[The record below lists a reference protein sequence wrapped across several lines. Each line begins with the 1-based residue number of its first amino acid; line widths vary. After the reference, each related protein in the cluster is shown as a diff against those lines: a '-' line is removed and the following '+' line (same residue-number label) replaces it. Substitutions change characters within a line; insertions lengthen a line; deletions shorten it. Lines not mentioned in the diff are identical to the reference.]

1 MNRRNAILTGA
12 AAMVSAADSNGQ
24 TGADQHVPSSQQPP
38 NATGPTAA
46 NQNDPGAPNLESGLR
61 GKVAVVT
68 GAARGIG
75 RSIAVEFAANGAHV
89 VGIDIAGPATPIT
102 QYPHA
107 TAADLEQTGKLVT
120 ARGRKFVPVTAD
132 IRNMGALRDAA
143 RKAEEQLGGIDI
155 VVADA
160 GIQAFKP
167 LLDMED
173 RDWHDIIDV
182 NLTGTANTIRVF
194 APYLVK
200 RGEGRIIVLSSTQGR
215 HGTKNGSAYSA
226 SKWGILGLMKS
237 AALEL
242 GQHKITVNAIIPG
255 LIDTPM
261 TRNEKRWSLA
271 IGETVKNPPENPTE
285 DQVAAVRLPRSPL
298 GEPWLKPDQVAPAAV
313 FLASKA
319 AAMVTGAAYDVTGG
333 DSAHNSA

>member
-1 MNRRNAILTGA
+1 MANRITMTTANSNEQTA
-12 AAMVSAADSNGQ
+12 AGQ
-24 TGADQHVPSSQQPP
+24 HAPSGQQSPD
-38 NATGPTAA
+38 ATGPTAA
-46 NQNDPGAPNLESGLR
+46 HQNDPGTPNLESILT

-75 RSIAVEFAANGAHV
+75 RSIAVEFAANGADV
-89 VGIDIAGPATPIT
+89 IGIDIAGPVTPIT
-102 QYPHA
+102 QYLHA
-107 TAADLEQTGKLVT
+107 TPADLEQTGKLV
-120 ARGRKFVPVTAD
+120 AACGRKFIPFTAD
-132 IRNMGALRDAA
+132 IRNIGALREVA
-143 RKAEEQLGGIDI
+143 RKAEEQFGGIDI

-167 LLDMED
+167 LLEMED
-173 RDWHDIIDV
+173 RDWNDVIDV

-255 LIDTPM
+255 LIDTNM

-271 IGETVKNPPENPTE
+271 IGETTKNPPEKPTE
-285 DQVAAVRLPRSPL
+285 HQVVVARLPRSPL
-298 GEPWLKPDQVAPAAV
+298 GEPWLQPDQVAPVAV
-313 FLASKA
+313 FLASNA

>member
-1 MNRRNAILTGA
+1 MTVASSGA
-12 AAMVSAADSNGQ
+12 Q
-24 TGADQHVPSSQQPP
+24 TGAGQQAPSQQQPP
-38 NATGPTAA
+38 DASGPTAA
-46 NQNDPGAPNLESGLR
+46 NQNDPGTPNLESVLT

-75 RSIAVEFAANGAHV
+75 RSIAVEFAANGADV
-89 VGIDIAGPATPIT
+89 IGVDIAGEVTPIT

-120 ARGRKFVPVTAD
+120 ARGRRFVPFTAD
-132 IRNMGALRDAA
+132 IRNIASLREVA

-167 LLDMED
+167 LLEMQDQ
-173 RDWHDIIDV
+173 DWHDVIDV

-200 RGEGRIIVLSSTQGR
+200 RGEGRIIVLSSMQGR

-226 SKWGILGLMKS
+226 SKWGIIGLMKS

-271 IGETVKNPPENPTE
+271 MGETMKNPPAKPSE
-285 DQVAAVRLPRSPL
+285 DQVVAARMPRSPL
-298 GEPWLKPDQVAPAAV
+298 GEPWLQPDQVAPAAV

-319 AAMVTGAAYDVTGG
+319 AAMVTGASYDVTGG
-333 DSAHNSA
+333 DSAQNSA